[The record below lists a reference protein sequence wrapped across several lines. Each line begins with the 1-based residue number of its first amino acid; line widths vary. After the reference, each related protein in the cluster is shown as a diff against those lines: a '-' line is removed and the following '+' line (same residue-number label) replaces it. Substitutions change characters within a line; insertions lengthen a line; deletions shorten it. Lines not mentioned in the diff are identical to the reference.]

1 MSKSDVFYIALVLG
15 LIVFMIFIFM
25 SPKKEIKREQT
36 IDVVITGLYHAEYH
50 SGKPVHYVN
59 FLVDARPETLDFD
72 TSEQALA
79 FTRLLEEKYQA
90 TWMEVEE

>member
-1 MSKSDVFYIALVLG
+1 
-15 LIVFMIFIFM
+15 MIFIFM
-25 SPKKEIKREQT
+25 SPTKEIKREQT